1 MSSSMSLDL
10 RNARSL
16 AVLRISVGVIFLIF
30 GEYKVFGTGFT
41 LGGGLQFWI
50 NKFLDG
56 GVYPFMAP
64 VLRDF
69 VLPHGTAIAF
79 LVAYG
84 EFAIG
89 LSLVLGFWV
98 RWASAAGLPYML
110 LLIFASNYPGA
121 QAPFWQYFGA
131 STSHSVFALC
141 FVAFMIGDS
150 ERLWSIATMRKTR
163 MMRTQ

>member
-1 MSSSMSLDL
+1 MSQSMPFDL
-10 RNARSL
+10 KNARGL
-16 AVLRISVGVIFLIF
+16 AVLRISVGALFLLF
-30 GEYKVFGTGFT
+30 GQYKVFGTGFT
-41 LGGGLQFWI
+41 LGGGMQFWI
-50 NKFLDG
+50 NKFLAG
-56 GVYPFMAP
+56 SVYPFMAP

-98 RWASAAGLPYML
+98 RRASAGGLLYML

-131 STSHSVFALC
+131 STDHSVFALC
-141 FVAFMIGDS
+141 FIAFLVGDS
-150 ERLWSIATMRKTR
+150 ERLWSLTTMRKTR
-163 MMRTQ
+163 MTRTQ